1 MFEKRTSIMNEK
13 CRTNWVINGLLGAI
27 LVLLVS
33 HYLSAHAV
41 PFARAGTGWDTDGI
55 TVMTT
60 AGGER
65 LVVVDTQKKNIM
77 IYHAQ
82 TGGKFGLTGVRSY
95 QYDILAED
103 TSKQNVGSGLD
114 YLSTKALYDTHK

>member
-1 MFEKRTSIMNEK
+1 MNEK
-13 CRTNWVINGLLGAI
+13 CKMDWVVNGLLAAI
-27 LVLLVS
+27 LVLLAGNYIS
-33 HYLSAHAV
+33 QHA
-41 PFARAGTGWDTDGI
+41 FSTARAGTGWDTDGI

-60 AGGER
+60 AANER

-95 QYDILAED
+95 EYDVLAED

-114 YLSTKALYDTHK
+114 YLSTKVLYEKK